1 MAHAVR
7 DAFEKRE
14 HLLVEA
20 GTGTG
25 KSFAY
30 LIPAVEATTTKN
42 VKAVISTHTIN
53 LQEQLIRK
61 DVPFLRSVL
70 GREFVAL
77 LVKGRSNY
85 VCLRR
90 LARTVERQGLFWG
103 DEEGL
108 RSELERVRAW
118 AKESDDGTSSDM
130 DWHPD
135 SRVWTEVCVEHDNCR
150 GRRCAHFRKCFFQVA
165 RRRMANADILVVN
178 HALFCSDLAMRE
190 SGYGLLPEYEY
201 AVFDE
206 AHRLE
211 EVASRHL
218 GLRLTSGQVNYA
230 FNRLYSKTKRGVVR
244 GFLAVYCDK
253 DAVGAV
259 ENARKATETF
269 FEEVREWRRTAAP
282 QNGRVRKPG
291 PVGDSVSAGLLDL
304 ALELKRVKKGIR
316 DPDDRKELSAHI
328 NRIIERAGGIKAFLS
343 QTLEDQVYWIDVGG
357 RGGRQIELHSAPL
370 CVADALGKL
379 LWYDLA
385 SGVLTSATLT
395 VGKDRSFAYVRERL
409 GLTQCNELALDSP
422 FDYAK
427 AVTLHVPS
435 DLPEP
440 DSSADYNERLAHKIL
455 EYIKR
460 MGGRALV
467 LFTSYRT
474 MDAVEGHIGNA
485 LEEAGIALY
494 KQGGGL
500 PRGKMLERFRVEETS
515 VIFGAESFWQGIDVP
530 GPSLSMV
537 IVVRLPF
544 SVPDEPLIE
553 ARTEALANA
562 GGNPFMELAIPEA
575 VIRLKQGFGRLIRR
589 QTDSG
594 HVAILDTRIVSKY
607 YGRIFLDSL
616 PRCRRVRD

>member
-7 DAFEKRE
+7 DAFEKGE

-30 LIPAVEATTTKN
+30 LIPAIEATTTKS
-42 VKAVISTHTIN
+42 VKAVVSTHTIN

-70 GREFVAL
+70 GKEFVAL

-90 LARTVERQGLFWG
+90 LGRTVERQGLLWG
-103 DEEGL
+103 DEKGL
-108 RSELERVRAW
+108 RSELGRLRAW
-118 AKESDDGTSSDM
+118 AKETDDGTSSDL

-135 SRVWTEVCVEHDNCR
+135 SRVWTEICVEHDNCR
-150 GRRCAHFRKCFFQVA
+150 GRRCPYFKKCFFQVA

-201 AVFDE
+201 VIFDE

-230 FNRLYSKTKRGVVR
+230 LNRLHSKTKRGVVR
-244 GFLAVYCDK
+244 GFLSVCYDRQAVE
-253 DAVGAV
+253 AVGK
-259 ENARKATETF
+259 ARKAAEAF
-269 FEEVREWRRTAAP
+269 FKEMREWRRTEAP
-282 QNGRVRKPG
+282 ENGRVRTPG
-291 PVGDSVSAGLLDL
+291 PVRDTVSAGLLDL
-304 ALELKRVKKGIR
+304 ALELKRVKKGIK

-328 NRIIERAGGIKAFLS
+328 NRLLERAEGIKAFLS
-343 QTLEDQVYWIDVGG
+343 QTLEDQVYWVDVAG
-357 RGGRQIELHSAPL
+357 RGGRQVELHSAPL
-370 CVADALGKL
+370 CVADLLGKL

-385 SGVLTSATLT
+385 GGVLTSATLT
-395 VGKDRSFAYVRERL
+395 VGKDRSFAYIRERL
-409 GLTQCNELALDSP
+409 GLARCNELALDSP
-422 FDYAK
+422 FDYGK
-427 AVTLHVPS
+427 AVTVHVPK

-440 DSSADYNERLAHKIL
+440 DSSADYNERLAHRIL
-455 EYIKR
+455 EYVKQTE
-460 MGGRALV
+460 GRALV

-474 MDAVEGHIGNA
+474 MDAVEGHIGDA

-500 PRGKMLERFRVEETS
+500 PRGKMLERFREEETS

-544 SVPDEPLIE
+544 SVPDEPLTE
-553 ARTEALANA
+553 ARGEALTEA

-616 PRCRRVRD
+616 PKCRRVRD